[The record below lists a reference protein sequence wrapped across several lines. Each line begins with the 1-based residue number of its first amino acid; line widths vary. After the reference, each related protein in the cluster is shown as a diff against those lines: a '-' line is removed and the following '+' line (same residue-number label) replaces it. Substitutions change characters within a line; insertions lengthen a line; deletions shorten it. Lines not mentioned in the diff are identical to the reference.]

1 MKKKKESRQKLLKM
15 LSNEMRS
22 MRHCDMEG
30 MLPKKAMK
38 VTVAAKDE
46 DGLKKGLE
54 KAEEIMEMRKAQGYM
69 DKKKKEE

>member
-1 MKKKKESRQKLLKM
+1 MKKKESRQKLLKM
-15 LSNEMRS
+15 LSNDMRG
-22 MRHCDMEG
+22 MRHCDMEDS
-30 MLPKKAMK
+30 LPKKAMK

-54 KAEEIMEMRKAQGYM
+54 KAEEIMKARKSQGYM